1 MTAVH
6 CFDYTAV
13 AELFPT
19 SALSRRSMQR
29 SGFSRRFDTAAEA
42 IRYAMED
49 LEPTLLEGSFLEV
62 GESLFNGVGIQNL
75 YARDTYPLERRAQ
88 SAHGSGERS

>member
-1 MTAVH
+1 MTAIH

-19 SALSRRSMQR
+19 PDRNRRFKRRS
-29 SGFSRRFDTAAEA
+29 GCSRCFDTAAEA

-49 LEPTLLEGSFLEV
+49 LEPALLEDSFMEV
-62 GESLFNGVGIQNL
+62 GESLYNGVGIRNL
-75 YARDTYPLERRAQ
+75 YARETYPLERRAQ
-88 SAHGSGERS
+88 CATRP